1 MSFDLGKLIILIDYY
16 TKVIRDLLNGLLANM
31 GMGGLGEDTDAG
43 TEE

>member
-1 MSFDLGKLIILIDYY
+1 MPFDLNELIILIDYY

-31 GMGGLGEDTDAG
+31 GLGGLGEN